1 MDTPEKTEVEN
12 ARRKREKGKAVGGS
26 GGEGAK
32 RRKVAAEEPKGG
44 AIPEEVVEK
53 AAERLV
59 EKEPA
64 KAPVKLI
71 EKRVE
76 KPRARGKRM
85 QAVVPEQ
92 EEREAAEAEAR
103 AIAAAREPQP
113 EPEEEDEPEE
123 DSDVEA
129 ELEDVEEPEEEY
141 QVTPPPPAPPKK
153 SAKSTSRPANAP
165 DETRA
170 PRPRAAGIPITVYR
184 LSAPTSEDAP
194 DLPPQSTVNPVDI
207 VLSLFSELIDKFSA
221 KLTTTVE
228 KKAVERFKS
237 ELELR
242 LLELTSELEGAVSAT
257 KQARQKKKEKQTV
270 LERLLEVKQDRRELA
285 IQMEQVREKHR
296 TGQRENEVCFSI
308 GCAVKTVC

>member
-1 MDTPEKTEVEN
+1 MDTPEKAEVEN
-12 ARRKREKGKAVGGS
+12 ARRKREKGKTVGRS

-32 RRKVAAEEPKGG
+32 RRKMAAIEPDDE

-53 AAERLV
+53 AAERPV
-59 EKEPA
+59 A
-64 KAPVKLI
+64 KVI

-76 KPRARGKRM
+76 KLRPRGKRM
-85 QAVVPEQ
+85 QAVVSEQ

-103 AIAAAREPQP
+103 AIAAARAAEP

-123 DSDVEA
+123 DSDVET
-129 ELEDVEEPEEEY
+129 ELEDVEESEEEY
-141 QVTPPPPAPPKK
+141 QTTPPPSAPPKK
-153 SAKSTSRPANAP
+153 PGKLTSRPAKAP

-170 PRPRAAGIPITVYR
+170 PRARAAGIPITVYR

-270 LERLLEVKQDRRELA
+270 LERLLEVKQERRELA

-296 TGQRENEVCFSI
+296 IGQRENEVCFSV
-308 GCAVKTVC
+308 GCAVKTIS